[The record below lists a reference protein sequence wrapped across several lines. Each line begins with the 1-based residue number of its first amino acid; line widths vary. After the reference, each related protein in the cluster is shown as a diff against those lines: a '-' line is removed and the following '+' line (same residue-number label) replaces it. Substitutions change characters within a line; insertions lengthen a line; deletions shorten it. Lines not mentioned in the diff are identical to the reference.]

1 MGSAEDNRVY
11 APVCIL
17 IYGYDAVLLTTRRLV
32 LEKEGFNVLT
42 ATYFNSAVTFME
54 SEAID
59 LFIVCVTVK
68 DGARSK
74 ALAAAHTVRPTMRN
88 LIQVEQAHP
97 STDER
102 DTFVEHFLSPEAL
115 LASVKVAVAA

>member
-1 MGSAEDNRVY
+1 MY
-11 APVCIL
+11 APLCIL
-17 IYGYDAVLLTTRRLV
+17 IYGYDAVLLTTRRLI

-42 ATYFNSAVTFME
+42 ATEFKSAVTFME

-68 DGARSK
+68 DGVRSK
-74 ALAAAHTVRPTMRN
+74 ALAAAHTLRPTMRN
-88 LIQVEQAHP
+88 LIQVEQAHA
-97 STDER
+97 STDEQ

-115 LASVKVAVAA
+115 LAAVRVAVAA